1 MKRLSILFVVL
12 FFVSVMSV
20 MSVMADTYQWAIS
33 SCDLSNSDSGSCD
46 LNPGVN
52 PGAIF
57 GSGTLT
63 TVYSGTPNVWNITS
77 FDGNY
82 VNNSYGISGTTTI
95 DNRVGF
101 TGTSTDGL
109 FTYDNQLDNNLQL
122 VNGTAGLLF
131 DVNGLSGTEIN
142 LEYGGTGP
150 TPFADQLY
158 ETFPGNCG
166 PQPCFALVEG
176 IYFVVTPQNDQT
188 TPEPFSMILTG
199 TGLFLVVIGKK
210 RFARK

>member
-12 FFVSVMSV
+12 FFVSA
-20 MSVMADTYQWAIS
+20 MSVMADTYNWAITS
-33 SCDLSNSDSGSCD
+33 YDASVDG
-46 LNPGVN
+46 PGT
-52 PGAIF
+52 IF
-57 GSGTLT
+57 GFGNLT
-63 TVYSGTPNVWNITS
+63 TISGNITN
-77 FDGNY
+77 FNGTFTDTNAI
-82 VNNSYGISGTTTI
+82 ISGAVSI

-109 FTYDNQLDNNLQL
+109 FTYDNQLDTNLQL
-122 VNGTAGLLF
+122 VNGLSAGLLF

-150 TPFADQLY
+150 TPFADKLY